1 MAVDVKRLTYLGYL
15 ETPEIKQRYEVLD
28 GEMILTPAPTPYHQG
43 IIGRILFLLQTFI
56 TERNL
61 GIVLGAPV
69 DVIIQKDPLRTR
81 QPDILFLSAARSGI
95 NNIAQLRTM
104 QVLKPSPDLV
114 VEVLSPSNTRDEMR
128 GKLEDYQKVG
138 VRECWLVSP
147 EAETVEVLQIS
158 AHEIITVNIRGIDGT
173 LSSELLKDFTP
184 ALNEMFR

>member
-1 MAVDVKRLTYLGYL
+1 MAVDLKRLTYLEYL
-15 ETPEIKQRYEVLD
+15 ETAGIKQRYEILD

-43 IIGRILFLLQTFI
+43 IIGKILFLLQTFI

-81 QPDILFLSAARSGI
+81 QPDMLFLSAARSGI
-95 NNIAQLRTM
+95 NDIGQLRTM
-104 QVLKPSPDLV
+104 QVLKTPPDLV
-114 VEVLSPSNTRDEMR
+114 VEVLSQSSTRDEMR

-158 AHEIITVNIRGIDGT
+158 AEGITTVSISGIDGT
-173 LSSELLKDFTP
+173 LNSELLKDFTP
-184 ALNEMFR
+184 ALQEIFK